1 MVGAAQPDR
10 RSIGDPVA
18 QDLIRKWRLATL
30 QIRLDLS
37 EGNTSVVAEV
47 LAYGDE
53 SEDDA
58 TTLWNARYPLSSFG
72 LKGTKTPKRL
82 VVPEDLGAAVDS
94 AVRDAEVSRL
104 WLRLIPPYGYLG
116 AVPWESATAFP
127 MIRVPDRLP
136 APAELGRVWRTVIVV
151 SAAPG
156 SSWAAP
162 YIDSFSSHLDKWIG
176 GSCEIDVFADKGTVS
191 ALQRFSLPKEVRVH
205 NPSYAKVAVQTRAS
219 KSRSSTRVVPVSGQ
233 LWPAWIAAGL
243 RGQAVRAVHVVLDGA
258 FDQNRPLLTMHPDPE
273 RPVSRAGCAFVTGDE
288 VRSLADTVGAD
299 VLSFGSSPDNPTDVA
314 TRMIADEVGQ
324 MRAGTTLYSSLT
336 VDADGRRL
344 AEAHATVRNR
354 TGSWPPDPSMFA
366 YVQPELVE
374 TNAPHGKQMSVA
386 TRGKSAVD
394 FESAAVDL
402 EPNTNLEGI
411 YRDSEVVPSWVAAAD
426 RYLGNQVAGL
436 VRQSD
441 SEVPTAHIKGAYNKG
456 AADALEMI
464 RDIVDRN
471 AGPA

>member
-1 MVGAAQPDR
+1 MAQKL
-10 RSIGDPVA
+10 IG
-18 QDLIRKWRLATL
+18 QWRLATL
-30 QIRLDLS
+30 QVRLDLS
-37 EGNTSVVAEV
+37 EGNTSVLAEV

-58 TTLWNARYPLSSFG
+58 KTLWSASYPLSSFG
-72 LKGTKTPKRL
+72 LKGRKNPKRL
-82 VVPEDLGAAVDS
+82 VVPEDLGTGVDG
-94 AVRDAEVSRL
+94 ALRKARLPRL

-116 AVPWESATAFP
+116 AVPWESATALP
-127 MIRVPDRLP
+127 MVRVPDRLP

-156 SSWAAP
+156 GTWAAP
-162 YIDSFSSHLDKWIG
+162 YIDSLTHYLDKLIDG
-176 GSCEIDVFADKGTVS
+176 PCEIDVFADKGTVS
-191 ALQRFSLPKEVRVH
+191 ALERFSLSKEVRVH
-205 NPSYAKVAVQTRAS
+205 NPSDAKVAVQTRSS
-219 KSRSSTRVVPVSGQ
+219 KSRSSTRVAPVSGQ

-243 RGQAVRAVHVVLDGA
+243 HGQAVRAVHVVLDGA
-258 FDQNRPLLTMHPDPE
+258 FDENRPLLTMHPDPE

-324 MRAGTTLYSSLT
+324 MRAGTTLYSGLT
-336 VDADGRRL
+336 TDADGKRL
-344 AEAHATVRNR
+344 AEAHATIRNR
-354 TGSWPPDPSMFA
+354 TGSWPRHPSMFA
-366 YVQPELVE
+366 YVQPEIVE
-374 TNAPHGKQMSVA
+374 TSTPQAKQMSVA

-394 FESAAVDL
+394 FGSLAVDL
-402 EPNTNLEGI
+402 EPNANLEGI
-411 YRDSEVVPSWVAAAD
+411 YRDSTSVPSWVAAAD
-426 RYLGNQVAGL
+426 RYLGSQVADL

-456 AADALEMI
+456 AADALEML